1 MMGRR
6 DLIRAGALGLL
17 LTSAGGLM
25 EACGS
30 SPKQPAIDTSTEG
43 GIRLVS
49 ADVQRAT
56 ADPAL
61 LAPVVTGLE
70 RFGARLYDAVAG
82 QPGNLVISPYSVAI
96 ALSMTL
102 AGARGTTASQLA
114 SVLGADALG
123 DRWHDGMNTLTSYV
137 DGLAGPVQRQDRSK
151 ATIGLATADALF
163 GQQGEAWQKAFLE
176 VLARDY
182 GAGMRTVDYR
192 SDPDKVADLISGW
205 VADRTDQRITNL
217 IPHGVLT
224 RDDRLTLVNAVSL
237 TAPWEKPFEKSLT
250 RPGDFHRADGS
261 TVQAPMMTQSDVE
274 VRLTSG
280 PGWQAAR
287 IPYAG
292 STLAMTVVLP
302 ADGRFG
308 EVEAALASGGLT
320 AALAGGRDTTLDLT
334 LPRWSSRT
342 TVSLEDALQGLGVTQ
357 AFTDA
362 ADFTGMT
369 TQERLRIDSV
379 LHQGYI
385 KVDEDGTEAAAATA
399 VVMGTTA
406 GRVDPET
413 FVADRPFLFVLHDT
427 AHGTPLFLGR
437 VTDPTG

>member
-1 MMGRR
+1 
-6 DLIRAGALGLL
+6 
-17 LTSAGGLM
+17 M

-30 SPKQPAIDTSTEG
+30 NPKPTTVDTSSEG

-49 ADVQRAT
+49 ADVQRA
-56 ADPAL
+56 AGDPAL
-61 LAPVVTGLE
+61 LAPAVTSLE
-70 RFGARLYDAVAG
+70 GFAAGLYDAVLKAIRGAAAG
-82 QPGNLVISPYSVAI
+82 PGNLVISPYSVAI

-102 AGARGTTASQLA
+102 AGARGTTATQLA
-114 SVLGADALG
+114 SALGADTLG
-123 DRWHDGMNTLTSYV
+123 DRWHDSMNTLTAYV
-137 DGLAGPVQRQDRSK
+137 DGLAGPVKRADGSK
-151 ATIGLATADALF
+151 ATIGLTTADALF

-192 SDPDKVADLISGW
+192 SDPDKVADLISAW
-205 VADRTDQRITNL
+205 VADRTDQRITQL

-237 TAPWEKPFEKSLT
+237 TVPWEKPFERSLT

-261 TVQAPMMTQSDVE
+261 TVRSPMMTQSDVE
-274 VRLTSG
+274 VHLVSG
-280 PGWQAAR
+280 SGWQAAR

-292 STLAMTVVLP
+292 GALAMTVVLP
-302 ADGRFG
+302 VADRFD

-320 AALAGGRDTTLDLT
+320 AALAAGRDTTLDLT
-334 LPRWSSRT
+334 LPRWTART
-342 TVSLEDALQGLGVTQ
+342 TVSLEAALQGLGVKQ

-362 ADFTGMT
+362 ADFSGMT
-369 TQERLRIDSV
+369 TQERLLIDAV

-406 GRVDPET
+406 GRLDPET

-427 AHGTPLFLGR
+427 AHGIPLFLGR
-437 VTDPTG
+437 VTDPTS